1 MQILRGVLP
10 LVLLPLVCYAQQ
22 CIRRYTSNGADCRT
36 LGLGECSQEGTGF
49 GFGVFSGFGGI
60 GINNPRFLPGD
71 KLVFDLLIN

>member
-49 GFGVFSGFGGI
+49 GGFGSFGGI
-60 GINNPRFLPGD
+60 GINNPSFLPGD
-71 KLVFDLLIN
+71 KLVFDLMIN